1 MGASFENLGNLMG
14 TPWEL
19 NENILAIDKNTRNL
33 LPPPTQT
40 SKKKTK
46 PPNAC

>member
-1 MGASFENLGNLMG
+1 VG

-19 NENILAIDKNTRNL
+19 YENILGIDKNTRNL
-33 LPPPTQT
+33 PPPP
-40 SKKKTK
+40 SNLNEKTK

>member
-1 MGASFENLGNLMG
+1 MG

-19 NENILAIDKNTRNL
+19 YENILAIDKNTRNL
-33 LPPPTQT
+33 LPPPQT